1 MCTERPQ
8 RFGPVLG
15 TIVGMTLLCLTG
27 VPCQSRTAAETTAIL
42 RNEIETD
49 PAPSPAYRVEA
60 CVELLEQEVMFPS
73 APAFGIGGGPIDTG
87 HLQEVIMGSV
97 CTFAQKKAERDE
109 IRSIVAAKLQS
120 TPASD
125 QAMRDRLT
133 IILGYTGDVSVA
145 PQLISILENHPDGFM
160 RCSTA
165 QALREMRYVPPNEYV
180 PALKRVMESDTYARV
195 RLSGCLVRYDS
206 ATMVY
211 SPVRDMVACT
221 LRRMGFSVPKGVEIV
236 EAKYGVQRV
245 EPLLYDRGNP
255 KCIKAS
261 IKVLGLIG
269 SVEAVTALEI
279 FVDTETGVTGMEALV
294 EKAQATL
301 DRLHAPH

>member
-1 MCTERPQ
+1 MCRERPQ

-15 TIVGMTLLCLTG
+15 TIVCMTLFCLAG
-27 VPCQSRTAAETTAIL
+27 VPCQSRTGAETTAIL
-42 RNEIETD
+42 RSITEAD
-49 PAPSPAYRVEA
+49 PALSAADRVDG
-60 CVELLEQEVMFPS
+60 CLELLEQEMMFPS
-73 APAFGIGGGPIDTG
+73 APAFGIGGGPMDTG
-87 HLQEVIMGSV
+87 YLQEVIMGSV
-97 CTFAQKKAERDE
+97 CTFGHKEAEREE

-133 IILGYTGDVSVA
+133 IILGYTGDVSAA
-145 PQLISILENHPDGFM
+145 PQLISILEHHPDGFM
-160 RCSTA
+160 RSSTA
-165 QALREMRYVPPNEYV
+165 LALREMHCNEECV

-211 SPVRDMVACT
+211 SPVRDMVAWT
-221 LRRMGFSVPKGVEIV
+221 LRRMGLSVPKGVEIV

-255 KCIKAS
+255 QCIRAS
-261 IKVLGLIG
+261 IEVLGLIG
-269 SVEAVTALEI
+269 TVEAKAALQA
-279 FVDTETGVTGMEALV
+279 FVDTEAGVTGMEALV
-294 EKAQATL
+294 EEAEAAL
-301 DRLHAPH
+301 DELRARH